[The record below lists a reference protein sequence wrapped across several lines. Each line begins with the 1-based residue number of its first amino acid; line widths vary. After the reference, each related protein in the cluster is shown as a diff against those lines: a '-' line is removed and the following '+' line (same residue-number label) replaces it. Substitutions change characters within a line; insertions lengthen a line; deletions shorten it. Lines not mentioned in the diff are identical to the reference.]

1 MKVKQLLRPSYG
13 WYNSVSKKD
22 KWFLDDVQIP
32 MYVARKLIRK
42 ARTACAKC
50 GRCKDGI
57 RYRQID

>member
-1 MKVKQLLRPSYG
+1 MTQIKQLLRPSYG

-42 ARTACAKC
+42 ARMVESNHVRKVWEM
-50 GRCKDGI
+50 
-57 RYRQID
+57 

>member
-1 MKVKQLLRPSYG
+1 MIQIKQLLRPSYG

-42 ARTACAKC
+42 ARVVESNHACKVWE
-50 GRCKDGI
+50 I
-57 RYRQID
+57 